1 SDATPSIGTTMSMIP
16 SRNEIKSSFE
26 YTEATTF
33 LYIVSYVFNLSLV
46 ESFDEKTLLLSA
58 RSIIQNILCLL
69 LHPSLIILS

>member
-1 SDATPSIGTTMSMIP
+1 MSMIP
-16 SRNEIKSSFE
+16 SRTEIKSSCE

-33 LYIVSYVFNLSLV
+33 LCVVRYLFNLSLV

-58 RSIIQNILCLL
+58 RSIVQNILCLL